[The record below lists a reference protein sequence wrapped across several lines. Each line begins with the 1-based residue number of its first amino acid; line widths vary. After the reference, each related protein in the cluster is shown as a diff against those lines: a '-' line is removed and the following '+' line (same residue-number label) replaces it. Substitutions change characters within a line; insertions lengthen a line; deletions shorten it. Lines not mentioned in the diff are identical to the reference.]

1 VTDFRTAF
9 SIYLLDCGRVLF
21 FGDRPTI
28 ASYDLRL
35 TVPSH
40 EHIFEARTAFE
51 WQIAYTPPNPA
62 EYPVLL
68 EMLLSTQVE
77 RHPPDISVMG
87 NFCLL
92 HGIHVH
98 IWTAQQYEPSLG
110 GSSGVGASLAEQRNQ
125 AISYALQKWRD
136 GYLTAKRHTH
146 TAQTIGLFQEKA
158 MIWWVLAKFLH
169 EKKGRLGQIAK
180 WSDVERIENI
190 MKIIKAIHLT
200 VEKGGVMEEN
210 LSPDAVKE
218 STETEKSGK
227 VVETEGGLNSM
238 TISFIMSRKA
248 ED

>member
-1 VTDFRTAF
+1 M
-9 SIYLLDCGRVLF
+9 LF

-28 ASYDLRL
+28 APYDVRL

-51 WQIAYTPPNPA
+51 WQIAYTTPNPT

-68 EMLLSTQVE
+68 EMLLSTQVS
-77 RHPPDISVMG
+77 RHPADIGVMG

-92 HGIHVH
+92 HGLHVH

-110 GSSGVGASLAEQRNQ
+110 GSAGVGASLAEQKNQ

-136 GYLTAKRHTH
+136 GFLASKQYTH
-146 TAQTIGLFQEKA
+146 TAQTVGLYQEKG
-158 MIWWVLAKFLH
+158 MMWWVLAKFLH

-180 WSDVERIENI
+180 WSDIERIENI

-200 VEKGGVMEEN
+200 VEKGGVKEEN
-210 LSPDAVKE
+210 LSPEAVKE
-218 STETEKSGK
+218 PAETEKSGS
-227 VVETEGGLNSM
+227 VVEAEGGLNSM